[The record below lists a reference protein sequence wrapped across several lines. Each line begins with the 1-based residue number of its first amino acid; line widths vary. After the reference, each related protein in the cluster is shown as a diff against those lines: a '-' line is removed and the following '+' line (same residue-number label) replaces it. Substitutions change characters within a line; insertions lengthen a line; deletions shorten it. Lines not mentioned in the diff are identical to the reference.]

1 MQPNAEIMKIKNG
14 CQSVNRCLLHSATM
28 FVDAM
33 LILPKRRKKQGEMS
47 PSAETVKLV
56 KCLPKLTFK
65 KAIRSAGKSDN
76 RQIPATAVSKT
87 SGGKY
92 TPN

>member
-1 MQPNAEIMKIKNG
+1 
-14 CQSVNRCLLHSATM
+14 M

-33 LILPKRRKKQGEMS
+33 LTLPKNRKKQDEMS
-47 PSAETVKLV
+47 PSTETVQPV

-65 KAIRSAGKSDN
+65 KATRNAGKSDN

-87 SGGKY
+87 DSEK
-92 TPN
+92 